1 VNGWQIKLR
10 LHQNKR
16 MTTPRKLAASS
27 APKTAAKPAT
37 RAAAAKPAARPVA
50 KPAAKP
56 VAKAPVKAAPKA
68 AAKPAVRAAAKP
80 AAKAPVK
87 AAPKAA
93 AKPAAKAAAKAAKP
107 AKVVIDTTKRYKF
120 LSGIDDS
127 NFCQRVSDHLDA
139 GYELAGSPTMVVKG
153 STVYVGQAIVRKATK
168 KAVKRKK
175 K

>member
-1 VNGWQIKLR
+1 VNGWQIKVG
-10 LHQNKR
+10 LHQNKH
-16 MTTPRKLAASS
+16 MTTPRKPAASS

-37 RAAAAKPAARPVA
+37 RAAAAKPVAKTVA
-50 KPAAKP
+50 KPAAK
-56 VAKAPVKAAPKA
+56 APVK
-68 AAKPAVRAAAKP
+68 AAAKP

-93 AKPAAKAAAKAAKP
+93 AKPAPKAAKP

-168 KAVKRKK
+168 KVAKRKK

>member
-1 VNGWQIKLR
+1 
-10 LHQNKR
+10 
-16 MTTPRKLAASS
+16 MTTPRKPAASS

-37 RAAAAKPAARPVA
+37 RAAAAKPVA
-50 KPAAKP
+50 KP
-56 VAKAPVKAAPKA
+56 
-68 AAKPAVRAAAKP
+68 AAKP

-93 AKPAAKAAAKAAKP
+93 TKPAVKTAPKAAAKPAAKPAKP

-168 KAVKRKK
+168 KVAKRKK

>member
-1 VNGWQIKLR
+1 
-10 LHQNKR
+10 
-16 MTTPRKLAASS
+16 MTTPRKPAASS

-37 RAAAAKPAARPVA
+37 RA
-50 KPAAKP
+50 
-56 VAKAPVKAAPKA
+56 
-68 AAKPAVRAAAKP
+68 
-80 AAKAPVK
+80 
-87 AAPKAA
+87 AA

>member
-1 VNGWQIKLR
+1 
-10 LHQNKR
+10 
-16 MTTPRKLAASS
+16 MTTPRKPAASS

-37 RAAAAKPAARPVA
+37 RAAAAKPVAKTVA
-50 KPAAKP
+50 KPAAK
-56 VAKAPVKAAPKA
+56 APVK
-68 AAKPAVRAAAKP
+68 AAAKP

-93 AKPAAKAAAKAAKP
+93 AKPAPKAAKP

-168 KAVKRKK
+168 KVAKRKK

>member
-1 VNGWQIKLR
+1 MNGWQIKVG
-10 LHQNKR
+10 LHQNKH
-16 MTTPRKLAASS
+16 MTTPRKPAASS

-37 RAAAAKPAARPVA
+37 RAAAAKPVAKTVA
-50 KPAAKP
+50 KPA
-56 VAKAPVKAAPKA
+56 AKAPVKAAPK
-68 AAKPAVRAAAKP
+68 VAAKP

-93 AKPAAKAAAKAAKP
+93 AKPAAKAPVKAAPKAAKP

-168 KAVKRKK
+168 KVAKRKK

>member
-1 VNGWQIKLR
+1 MAK
-10 LHQNKR
+10 HQDDSKKR
-16 MTTPRKLAASS
+16 GFLGTFGFSRSKGQSS
-27 APKTAAKPAT
+27 AKVTKESKIITPSAKKSSKPEAKPAS
-37 RAAAAKPAARPVA
+37 KS
-50 KPAAKP
+50 
-56 VAKAPVKAAPKA
+56 AP
-68 AAKPAVRAAAKP
+68 
-80 AAKAPVK
+80 
-87 AAPKAA
+87 
-93 AKPAAKAAAKAAKP
+93 KAAKP

-168 KAVKRKK
+168 KVAKRKK

>member
-1 VNGWQIKLR
+1 
-10 LHQNKR
+10 
-16 MTTPRKLAASS
+16 MTTPRKPAASS

-37 RAAAAKPAARPVA
+37 RAAAAKPVAKTVA
-50 KPAAKP
+50 KPA
-56 VAKAPVKAAPKA
+56 VKAPVKAAPKA
-68 AAKPAVRAAAKP
+68 AAKPAP
-80 AAKAPVK
+80 
-87 AAPKAA
+87 
-93 AKPAAKAAAKAAKP
+93 KAAKP

-168 KAVKRKK
+168 KVAKRKK